1 MFVDRPIS
9 EVELSELFAGANE
22 EAWYWLLSL
31 LQMANHNIGI
41 AIKGLH
47 NGVQVSLS
55 ERNKQ
60 TSSICNS
67 YVVSNG
73 LCVEGVA
80 KGIDVC
86 VYVCM
91 YMYVYVYI
99 CMYVHTYVC
108 MYALCVLYVYMC
120 VCVHAYA
127 RMYVCIVCIIMH
139 YVMYILVC

>member
-73 LCVEGVA
+73 LCVEGIA

-86 VYVCM
+86 VYVCICM
-91 YMYVYVYI
+91 SMCIYVCMYVRMCVCMHCVYCMYTCVCACMHTRI
-99 CMYVHTYVC
+99 CMYVCIISIC
-108 MYALCVLYVYMC
+108 MFVLYV
-120 VCVHAYA
+120 
-127 RMYVCIVCIIMH
+127 
-139 YVMYILVC
+139 